1 MKFDENFSY
10 WLGLVHADGFISK
23 YVIKGKN
30 QTKYE
35 FGLETISEVLIK
47 EFCSGLKQLGRHVS
61 ILKTKRNTYKCKI
74 SANSIVDTLASLNIK
89 LREGKYNPPESV
101 CKNDKL
107 FGAYLAGV
115 IDGDGDIRIKRKNTY
130 PQCMIRVSSGSLQA
144 NLNQLIKQKM
154 KCAVLETFREV
165 NRKGKVMR
173 WYELEFLI
181 SRKNVKFI
189 SSFVLPHIKLTYKKD
204 KMKNFIENAMV
215 V

>member
-1 MKFDENFSY
+1 MEFDENFSY
-10 WLGLVHADGFISK
+10 WLGLVHADGFITK

-35 FGLETISEVLIK
+35 FGLETISDVLIK
-47 EFCSGLKQLGRHVS
+47 EFCSGLKHLGRHVS
-61 ILKTKRNTYKCKI
+61 ILKTKRNTYKCKV

-101 CKNDKL
+101 GKNDRL

-115 IDGDGDIRIKRKNTY
+115 IDGDGDIRIKRKTY
-130 PQCMIRVSSGSLQA
+130 PQCMIRISSGSLQPS
-144 NLNQLIKQKM
+144 LNKLINQKM
-154 KCAVLETFREV
+154 NCAVSETFREV
-165 NRKGKVMR
+165 NRKGKIMR

-181 SRKNVKFI
+181 SRKNIGFI
-189 SSFVLPHIKLTYKKD
+189 SNFVLTHIKLTYKKD
-204 KMKNFIENAMV
+204 KIKKFIENAMV